1 MLAGGAEAVQGDHPG
16 GAGAGH
22 EPRGQGAEFAGDLD
36 VLLGEPEGADRGA
49 PVQLRG
55 EPDAGAGSED
65 AELDPLQAAD
75 NGVGGV
81 RDPVEDGAEDGV
93 QAGGL
98 HPVRAGAQRGDALRV
113 RVIRSGPV
121 ACTVSLGSPGSGRPD
136 GALRA
141 TSLAYRPAAI
151 TAAPTP
157 IRVVTA
163 AAVAVAGR
171 TLPVSAGRGGAATGR
186 TRTDPVVPRRDPD
199 PSACGD
205 EPEGSPGE

>member
-1 MLAGGAEAVQGDHPG
+1 MASIPYVPGRSEAM
-16 GAGAGH
+16 
-22 EPRGQGAEFAGDLD
+22 
-36 VLLGEPEGADRGA
+36 
-49 PVQLRG
+49 
-55 EPDAGAGSED
+55 
-65 AELDPLQAAD
+65 
-75 NGVGGV
+75 
-81 RDPVEDGAEDGV
+81 
-93 QAGGL
+93 
-98 HPVRAGAQRGDALRV
+98 LRV